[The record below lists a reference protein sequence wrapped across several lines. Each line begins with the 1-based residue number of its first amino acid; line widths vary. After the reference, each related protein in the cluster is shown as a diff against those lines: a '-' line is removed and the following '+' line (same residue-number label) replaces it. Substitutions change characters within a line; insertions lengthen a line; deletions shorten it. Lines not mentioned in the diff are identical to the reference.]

1 MTEQQNF
8 PEMTVREL
16 KDRIDQGHAPFLLDV
31 RRPEEYDIAN
41 LNGKLI
47 PLHELPNR
55 LDEIAE
61 HRSDEF
67 VVYCRSG
74 ARSAQAVAFLR
85 AQGFMGARNLKG
97 GVLAW
102 SREIDPSMPTY

>member
-1 MTEQQNF
+1 MIEGQDLS
-8 PEMTVREL
+8 EMTVSEL
-16 KDRIDQGHAPFLLDV
+16 KARIDEGRTPFLLDV
-31 RRPEEYDIAN
+31 RRPEEYEIAN

-55 LDEIAE
+55 LDEIAD
-61 HRSDEF
+61 HRSDEI

-85 AQGFMGARNLKG
+85 AQGFAGAHNMKG